1 MTSSP
6 QHTVTRLLQDFQGG
20 DREAFDE
27 LFERVYKDLYNIA
40 RGRRKDWQGNHT
52 LNTTALLHEA
62 YLKLVDQTA
71 AGWQSRAHFFAAA
84 SKAMRHILINYARDQ
99 NRKKRGGDRQR
110 TSFENLNLAASG
122 EFGFTDERVEMLVV
136 LGNALERL
144 DEENPRQS
152 RIVECR
158 FFGGMTINETADALG
173 VSPITVTR
181 GWQMAQLW
189 LYREMKREL
198 AG

>member
-27 LFERVYKDLYNIA
+27 LFELVYKDLYNIA

-62 YLKLVDQTA
+62 YLKLVDQSE
-71 AGWQSRAHFFAAA
+71 AGWQSRVHFFAAA

-99 NRKKRGGDRQR
+99 NRKKRGGDLQR
-110 TSFENLNLAASG
+110 ASFENLNIVASG
-122 EFGFTDERVEMLVV
+122 EFGFTGEKVEMLMIM
-136 LGNALERL
+136 GNALERL
-144 DEENPRQS
+144 DEENPRHS

-158 FFGGMTINETADALG
+158 FFGGMTINETAEALG
-173 VSPITVTR
+173 VSPVTVTR